1 MDGGVVQRLESSLG
15 SACDLVRGRLPDSRF
30 GEDES
35 TVQMGSF
42 HRESPGQAAGLSFFA
57 VPCGSLGAVRL
68 AYSRKILGE
77 RLPLKAFR
85 VSTMARDER
94 RMSP

>member
-1 MDGGVVQRLESSLG
+1 MEGGKVQRIESSLG
-15 SACDLVRGRLPDSRF
+15 SACDPARGRLPDSRF

-42 HRESPGQAAGLSFFA
+42 HRESPGQR
-57 VPCGSLGAVRL
+57 PGSLFVL
-68 AYSRKILGE
+68 YSRMIFGE
-77 RLPLKAFR
+77 RLPLKALR